1 MATIR
6 DVASKAGVSAATV
19 SHVINKSRRVSDE
32 TRDRVLAAVES
43 LKYRRDGIARSLRVS
58 QTSTIGLMISD
69 ISNPFFA
76 ELVRGIEDAVHERGH
91 DYNIVLCNTEENDER
106 ERRSLELVMEKR
118 IDGLI
123 MVPSGG
129 NNDYLK
135 DLVVDNMPIVF
146 VDRSLPG
153 IDVDSVV
160 VDNRD
165 SALRLV
171 THLVALGHKRIAAM
185 QASLNASS
193 IRERMDGYRE
203 AMSVAGIAV
212 DKDFVICSRSTIDDA
227 FAAGLALLDLK
238 PRPTGVFCTN
248 NFMTLGIVKA
258 LTERGLKCPD
268 DVAVVG
274 FDDFPWAATFRPR
287 LTVAAQPGYALGQE
301 AARLLFDRISR
312 KRTGPAVKLVLGTT
326 IIIRESCGAERAR
339 TRAPAA

>member
-6 DVASKAGVSAATV
+6 DVALRAGVSAATV
-19 SHVINKSRRVSDE
+19 SHVINKSRKVSDE
-32 TRDRVLAAVES
+32 TRDKVIAAVES

-91 DYNIVLCNTEENDER
+91 DYNIVLCNTEESDER

-123 MVPSGG
+123 LVPTGG
-129 NNDYLK
+129 NRDFLK
-135 DLVVDNMPIVF
+135 DLVGDSIPIVF
-146 VDRSLPG
+146 VDRSLPAM
-153 IDVDSVV
+153 DVDSVV

-165 SALRLV
+165 SAFRLV
-171 THLVALGHKRIAAM
+171 THLIGLGHKRIAAM
-185 QASLNASS
+185 EASLNASS
-193 IRERMDGYRE
+193 IRERMDGYRD
-203 AMSVAGIAV
+203 AMNTAAIVLERDYV
-212 DKDFVICSRSTIDDA
+212 HRSRSTIDDA
-227 FAAGLALLDLK
+227 VAAGLALLDLK

-258 LTERGLKCPD
+258 LAERGLKCPE

-274 FDDFPWAATFRPR
+274 FDDFPWADAFRPR
-287 LTVAAQPGYALGQE
+287 LTVVAQPGYALGQE
-301 AARLLFDRISR
+301 AARLLFDRIAK
-312 KRTGPAVKLVLGTT
+312 KRTGPAVKLVLGTSF
-326 IIIRESCGAERAR
+326 IVRESCGAELGRR
-339 TRAPAA
+339 P